1 MTRLVAVADL
11 HGNLPTDL
19 PGGDVLV
26 IAGDVC
32 PLSDHAVAFQRSWL
46 VEELYPWMDALP
58 HPEIVWIAGNHDFAC
73 QSPGWEPGGR
83 GTYLLDEGTT
93 AAGLSFHGT
102 PWVPNLRRW
111 AFYGDDDLRS
121 AKTALIPPVDVLVSH
136 GPPRG
141 TGDRLVRGSEVGCR
155 FLAAASRRCRRD
167 SASSATSTRHTAS
180 GNAPGRRLRTS
191 PTSTRTTTSAPVPPA
206 SSISP
211 EPPRQPRSGAAGSR
225 TQEA

>member
-1 MTRLVAVADL
+1 MAGIGTTRLVAVADL

-83 GTYLLDEGTT
+83 GTYLLDDGTT

-121 AKTALIPPVDVLVSH
+121 AKTALIPQVDVLVSH

-155 FLAAASRRCRRD
+155 FLA
-167 SASSATSTRHTAS
+167 
-180 GNAPGRRLRTS
+180 GRLGE
-191 PTSTRTTTSAPVPPA
+191 VPPRLCVFGHIHEA
-206 SSISP
+206 YGLWERPQATLANVAYVDENYDIRP
-211 EPPRQPRSGAAGSR
+211 DAARVFEFGPAGPAR
-225 TQEA
+225 TVG